1 MSISSVNGAATTYAT
16 DAATGTTS
24 RATGQLGRDVFLRL
38 LTTQLAHQDPMQ
50 PQADGEFIGQLAQFS
65 SLEQLAQM
73 QATLESIRVA
83 VGGAEVGAAKEN
95 K

>member
-1 MSISSVNGAATTYAT
+1 MSGISSVNGASGYS
-16 DAATGTTS
+16 DAASGTSS
-24 RATGQLGRDVFLRL
+24 REAGQMGRDVFLRL

-50 PQADGEFIGQLAQFS
+50 PQADGEFIAQLAQFS
-65 SLEQLAQM
+65 SLEQLTQM

-83 VGGAEVGAAKEN
+83 VGGAEIGAAEEK

>member
-1 MSISSVNGAATTYAT
+1 MINGINSTTGGQQT
-16 DAATGTTS
+16 PTT
-24 RATGQLGRDVFLRL
+24 TKELGRDTFLRL

-50 PQADGEFIGQLAQFS
+50 PQADGEFMAQLAQFS
-65 SLEQLAQM
+65 SLEQLTQM

-83 VGGAEVGAAKEN
+83 VGGAEVGTSDKET

>member
-1 MSISSVNGAATTYAT
+1 VIDRITSTATGQQTAAATTT
-16 DAATGTTS
+16 KE
-24 RATGQLGRDVFLRL
+24 LGRDTFLRL

-50 PQADGEFIGQLAQFS
+50 PQADGEFMAQLAQFS
-65 SLEQLAQM
+65 SLEQLTQI

-83 VGGAEVGAAKEN
+83 VGGTGAGTSDKET

>member
-1 MSISSVNGAATTYAT
+1 MIDRITSPATAQTAAATTT
-16 DAATGTTS
+16 KE
-24 RATGQLGRDVFLRL
+24 LGRDTFLRL

-50 PQADGEFIGQLAQFS
+50 PQADGEFMAQLAQFS
-65 SLEQLAQM
+65 SLEQLTQI

-83 VGGAEVGAAKEN
+83 VGGTGAGTSDKET